1 MRMKLS
7 DEQKSALDCA
17 LLYMKRLAEI
27 ELNAENNKRYTELH
41 RELMGGPCIHSNNT
55 TDILDALRTLQ
66 NALESLHYN
75 IKHDKLEKIG

>member
-41 RELMGGPCIHSNNT
+41 RDLMVGQYIHSNSI
-55 TDILDALRTLQ
+55 TDILEALRTLQ
-66 NALESLHYN
+66 DALESLYDD
-75 IKHDKLEKIG
+75 IKHDRLETIG